1 MNYNTVKIAYLFAL
15 IIVLGGC
22 KPEKDS
28 KESSQAKKPNLVF
41 ILVDDL
47 GWSDLPDYGNKFNQT
62 PNIDALRK
70 ESMLFTDA
78 YAASPVCSPARVA
91 ILSGQYPARVGMT
104 DWVPGHWRPFEK
116 MLAPINRAQELPL
129 SSVTFGEVLKDA
141 GYTTGYFGKW
151 HLGDVADK
159 YPNRQGFDSMVVYR
173 GWGHFE
179 MDKKLTPADTS
190 IPDSVHSA
198 DQLTKYTVDF
208 IKQHAGKPFA
218 VMLSHFAVH
227 LPLEAKQK
235 IIEKYE
241 KAEKP
246 DEGINN
252 AVYAA
257 LLESVDDGVGEIT
270 SVLSELDIEDNTI
283 IVFYS
288 DNGGL
293 RQIFDKSDDILV
305 TDNAPLRDEKG
316 ALYEGGIRVPL
327 LIKWPGK
334 VKPNSTSSAIMNGM
348 DLYPTFADMLGAK
361 MQEGHTVDGE
371 SLVPALLASADTVMK
386 DRTTFWHYPHYHHS
400 VPASAVRSGDYK
412 LIEFLDDNH
421 VELYNL
427 KEDIGESQNLAESM
441 PEKAAELQTLLA
453 SWRQEVDAQMP
464 TVNADYDASRS
475 AEWGKH
481 PDAE

>member
-1 MNYNTVKIAYLFAL
+1 MKHNIIKYYSALAITVLMST
-15 IIVLGGC
+15 VSC
-22 KPEKDS
+22 NEV
-28 KESSQAKKPNLVF
+28 KETKEEVKKPNLVF

-47 GWSDLPDYGNKFNQT
+47 GWSDLPSYGNKFNQT
-62 PNIDALRK
+62 PHIDALRK

-159 YPNRQGFDSMVVYR
+159 MPNKQGFDSMVVYR

-179 MDKKLTPADTS
+179 MRKKLTPADLS

-198 DQLTKYTVDF
+198 DQLTDYTVNF
-208 IKQHAGKPFA
+208 IKQQKDKPFA

-241 KAEKP
+241 KADKP

-257 LLESVDDGVGEIT
+257 LLESVDDGVGKIT
-270 SVLSELDIEDNTI
+270 ATLEELGLAENTI

-316 ALYEGGIRVPL
+316 ALYEGGIRVPFMV
-327 LIKWPGK
+327 KWPGK
-334 VKPNSTSSAIMNGM
+334 VKPNTTSSAIMNGM
-348 DLYPTFADMLGAK
+348 DLYPTFAEMLGAK
-361 MQEGHTVDGE
+361 MKEGHIVDGE
-371 SLVPALLASADTVMK
+371 SLVPALVADIDTVMK

-400 VPASAVRSGDYK
+400 VPGSEVRSGDYK

-427 KEDIGESQNLAESM
+427 KSDISESNNLADEM
-441 PEKAAELQTLLA
+441 PEKAAELKGLLVA
-453 SWRQEVDAQMP
+453 WRQEVNAQMP
-464 TVNADYDASRS
+464 TINPNFDESKRAQ
-475 AEWGKH
+475 WGKH